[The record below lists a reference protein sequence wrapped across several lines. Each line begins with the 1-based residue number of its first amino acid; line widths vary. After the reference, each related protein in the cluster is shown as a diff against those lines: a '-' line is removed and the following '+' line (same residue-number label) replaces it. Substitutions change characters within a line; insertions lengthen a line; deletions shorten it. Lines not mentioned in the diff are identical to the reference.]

1 MPRRLITVTALAAG
15 MSIAAAVLPAT
26 PALAK
31 GPSQASITGPGL
43 VRAIV
48 VADGGEPGQQGT
60 LAVLA
65 GQTGLFTA
73 MFGPDVSLPV
83 QTPARLRTPPPEA
96 SLGPQYTVIYTVP
109 GVTPRPGEQSGRIRQ
124 DLYPAAAGGP
134 VVYTPP
140 GQAGFG
146 QPLQVTG
153 WLRAG
158 PGLART
164 LGQLGIRPQPGTS
177 QAPQPRLP
185 AAPPAA
191 AHHVG
196 SPALPWLI
204 AAAVAIALS
213 AALAVTALR
222 RRHRKPAAA
231 PGASR
236 RLPASRKVGTKPTA
250 RG

>member
-1 MPRRLITVTALAAG
+1 MPRRLITVTAVAAG
-15 MSIAAAVLPAT
+15 MSIAVVISLAT

-43 VRAIV
+43 ARAIV
-48 VADGGEPGQQGT
+48 VSDGGEPGQQGT

-73 MFGPDVSLPV
+73 MFGPDVGLPV
-83 QTPARLRTPPPEA
+83 QAPARLRTPPPKA

-124 DLYPAAAGGP
+124 DLYPGAPGGP

-164 LGQLGIRPQPGTS
+164 LGQLGIRPQPGTP
-177 QAPQPRLP
+177 QAPPTRPPATQP
-185 AAPPAA
+185 AAV
-191 AHHVG
+191 HHPG
-196 SPALPWLI
+196 SQALPWLI
-204 AAAVAIALS
+204 AAAGAIALS
-213 AALAVTALR
+213 AALAGTALR
-222 RRHRKPAAA
+222 RRHRKPAA
-231 PGASR
+231 R
-236 RLPASRKVGTKPTA
+236 
-250 RG
+250 